1 MLVRVRSTILKAKQK
16 KANKKMAMFLI
27 CIHAIEFNEVV
38 MWKYEN
44 EPLKPMHSAVDI
56 D

>member
-1 MLVRVRSTILKAKQK
+1 MLVRVRSTILKAKQKK

-44 EPLKPMHSAVDI
+44 EPLKANAQCCGY
-56 D
+56 

>member
-1 MLVRVRSTILKAKQK
+1 
-16 KANKKMAMFLI
+16 MAMFLI

-44 EPLKPMHSAVDI
+44 EPLKANAQCCGYWLKSAFLI
-56 D
+56 QNCIGRNLTH